1 MASETQK
8 KPRKEVAR
16 RENKQQKAA
25 RFAERK
31 HEREN
36 TDNKL
41 EQKKPNAEKPSFRLE
56 PQGKPIYFSRAA
68 TPRYPNRKS
77 EITLYNVKSS

>member
-8 KPRKEVAR
+8 KPQKEPAR

-31 HEREN
+31 HERER

-41 EQKKPNAEKPSFRLE
+41 EQEPNAEKPLFRLE